1 VDSTALSQITRQD
14 VGQMTGRRSIRLA
27 SVFLGV
33 PLAATVLVS
42 LIRGTRHLA
51 SDWPVHA
58 HHHLIADIT
67 GAVGL
72 AVVSL
77 LILIGPIR
85 KRETWAWW
93 ALLVAGVAI
102 YGGFWLG
109 NAVVGLGEPGAVP
122 NTAQAVLSAL
132 YLTGLVLAWRA
143 LGASSFASGDGE
155 RDAADPPGG

>member
-1 VDSTALSQITRQD
+1 
-14 VGQMTGRRSIRLA
+14 M
-27 SVFLGV
+27 
-33 PLAATVLVS
+33 PLVATVLVS

-77 LILIGPIR
+77 LILIGPMR
-85 KRETWAWW
+85 RRERWAWW
-93 ALLVAGVAI
+93 ALLVAGTAI

-132 YLTGLVLAWRA
+132 YLAGLALAWPA
-143 LGASSFASGDGE
+143 LEAPSFASGDAD
-155 RDAADPPGG
+155 RDEVDPPGG